1 MRACSDYCSAGLLG
15 ATVRMMTGEV
25 AGVRTAARTGVRAGV
40 RTGTKTGVVAEAGFR
55 TGVVPLLVML
65 LAGSVS
71 GSRVRL
77 DSQGGYRGVVVE
89 VEEQISQ
96 QNCKVILT
104 NIKVRNR
111 E

>member
-1 MRACSDYCSAGLLG
+1 MMAGAGAGAEAGARAG
-15 ATVRMMTGEV
+15 A
-25 AGVRTAARTGVRAGV
+25 RTRVKTETGVRAG
-40 RTGTKTGVVAEAGFR
+40 AGFR
-55 TGVVPLLVML
+55 AGVVYLVLML

-96 QNCKVILT
+96 ENCRVILT
-104 NIKVRNR
+104 YIKVRNR
-111 E
+111 GTRELEE

>member
-1 MRACSDYCSAGLLG
+1 MA
-15 ATVRMMTGEV
+15 GEV
-25 AGVRTAARTGVRAGV
+25 AEVRTGVR
-40 RTGTKTGVVAEAGFR
+40 TGVVMKTEAGAR
-55 TGVVPLLVML
+55 TGVVPLLVIL

-96 QNCKVILT
+96 ENCKVILT

-111 E
+111 GMSKMFKRIFVLAL

>member
-1 MRACSDYCSAGLLG
+1 MAGAG
-15 ATVRMMTGEV
+15 VV
-25 AGVRTAARTGVRAGV
+25 AGAGAGARAGV
-40 RTGTKTGVVAEAGFR
+40 RTRVKTEAGVRAGAGFR
-55 TGVVPLLVML
+55 AGVVHLVLIL

-96 QNCKVILT
+96 ENCKVILT
-104 NIKVRNR
+104 NIKVRNW